1 MTDVVKKNGV
11 NFGIILGVF
20 SIVATALIYSL
31 DLTMFASIWVGL
43 ILFAVNLVIGIVA
56 VAKSKKALGGFI
68 SFKEAFT
75 VYFIAMALGSAI
87 GSLFMYVLF
96 NLIDPAA
103 SEIVM
108 DAAIEKTVSM
118 MQGFGTPTGDIA
130 KTVEQMKE
138 TDNFSLRNL
147 AMSYVWGLLFNI
159 IIGLI
164 VAAAFKKNRDII

>member
-20 SIVATALIYSL
+20 SIVASALIYST
-31 DLTMFASIWVGL
+31 DLTMFASFWVGL
-43 ILFAVNLVIGIVA
+43 ILFAVSLVIGIVA

-75 VYFIAMALGSAI
+75 VYFIVMALGSAI
-87 GSLFMYVLF
+87 SSLFMFVLF

-118 MQGFGTPTGDIA
+118 MQGFNTPTGDIA
-130 KTVEQMKE
+130 ETVKKMKE
-138 TDNFSLRNL
+138 TDNFSLGSL
-147 AMSYVWGLLFNI
+147 AMSYVWGLLFHI

-164 VAAAFKKNRDII
+164 VAASFKKNRDII